1 MRYPWGDS
9 MDLATEK
16 LVVDLKMALMVVE
29 ETEMGYGVSDSWKC
43 REGKQLI

>member
-1 MRYPWGDS
+1 

-29 ETEMGYGVSDSWKC
+29 ETEMGYGVSDS
-43 REGKQLI
+43 